1 MPVDMRPLLVF
12 LSLTLLAGPAHAG
25 ETPWQEVA
33 PGVTLRLISSG
44 QVKADGTTLIGLEI
58 DMPETTRTYW
68 RVPGETGLP
77 TELDF
82 AGSTGIRSHRILW
95 PYPIRHE
102 TADYLDYAYFGPTVL
117 PVELTLE
124 PGASGIELSA
134 VLGICSDICVPAQAR
149 FSLPLDDAA
158 PDRPNGLRIRQALAM
173 TPMEWTADPQPLG
186 DVELQNCFD
195 LLAAMSDR
203 PGMLVISG
211 SLPRGVPDDFYARL
225 VRLAKTWSKKVVLDT
240 SGLALQAALTEGVYL
255 IKPNLREFCELT
267 GAPLDDEET
276 WLPACREL
284 ITTGKA
290 EIVALTLGHRGALL
304 AGHDFAWRAPAL
316 PIKPVSTVGAGDCFV
331 GAMVWALAGGADMK
345 NAFRY
350 GVAAGSA
357 ALLTPGTGL
366 CTREDVERLYPA
378 VRLFG
383 V

>member
-1 MPVDMRPLLVF
+1 MTAVHTVTMNPAVDVSTAVDRMTPVHKLRCTGAQRDPGGGGINVARVVSRLGGIARAIFPVGGATGEQLHRLVVAEGIECLVTEIADETR
-12 LSLTLLAGPAHAG
+12 LSFT
-25 ETPWQEVA
+25 V
-33 PGVTLRLISSG
+33 
-44 QVKADGTTLIGLEI
+44 LEN
-58 DMPETTRTYW
+58 
-68 RVPGETGLP
+68 ETGN
-77 TELDF
+77 EYRF
-82 AGSTGIRSHRILW
+82 
-95 PYPIRHE
+95 
-102 TADYLDYAYFGPTVL
+102 VL
-117 PVELTLE
+117 P
-124 PGASGIELSA
+124 G
-134 VLGICSDICVPAQAR
+134 
-149 FSLPLDDAA
+149 
-158 PDRPNGLRIRQALAM
+158 
-173 TPMEWTADPQPLG
+173 PMLG